1 MEYLLSAQAAAGFE
15 YLEQTGSTN
24 KDLLARSAGLSEFFV
39 LATDFQTAGKGR
51 MDRSWEASPGSSVMA
66 SILLRPQFTQSS
78 GIGWLSLLTA
88 LAITRAI
95 SDFGPEPKI
104 KWPNDVLIA
113 EKKVSGI
120 LAEVAT
126 DLSCV
131 VIGFGINVNQ
141 STQQLPVDTAT
152 SLLLETPGAVNRDQ
166 LLAAVIENIRTL
178 YVGLS
183 NAGGDATDSG
193 FGHRN
198 LKAITNHVKSLG
210 TNNGN
215 IQIFNMHI
223 SGSGGDAL
231 TFPSTLVQ
239 NNRFSQTLFEISSDL
254 TPSMIECAN
263 LRGYNIASGAK
274 GFVYNG
280 NVSTMLDFLNIGSP
294 LVYLT

>member
-24 KDLLARSAGLSEFFV
+24 KDLLARSQGLPEFFV

-66 SILLRPQFTQSS
+66 SILLRPQFIQST

-95 SDFGPEPKI
+95 SDLGLAPKI

-120 LAEVAT
+120 LAEASS
-126 DLSCV
+126 DLSSV

-141 STQQLPVDTAT
+141 SSQALPVDTAT
-152 SLLLETPGAVNRDQ
+152 SLSIESAGAVDRDQ

-178 YVGLS
+178 YIELS
-183 NAGGDATDSG
+183 KAGGDAIESG
-193 FGHRN
+193 LRQAVLEMSATVGSQVSVEFPDGKKVFGLAKDIDETGR
-198 LKAITNHVKSLG
+198 
-210 TNNGN
+210 
-215 IQIFNMHI
+215 
-223 SGSGGDAL
+223 
-231 TFPSTLVQ
+231 LV
-239 NNRFSQTLFEISSDL
+239 
-254 TPSMIECAN
+254 
-263 LRGYNIASGAK
+263 
-274 GFVYNG
+274 
-280 NVSTMLDFLNIGSP
+280 VSTQNETLSVSAGDVLH
-294 LVYLT
+294 LRKA

>member
-24 KDLLARSAGLSEFFV
+24 KDLLASSEGLPEFFV

-51 MDRSWEASPGSSVMA
+51 MDRTWEANSGSSVMA

-88 LAITRAI
+88 LAITKAI
-95 SDFGPEPKI
+95 SDLGLAPKI
-104 KWPNDVLIA
+104 KWPNDVLIS

-141 STQQLPVDTAT
+141 SAQQLPVDTAT
-152 SLLLETPGAVNRDQ
+152 SLLLETPSAVDRDQ

-178 YVGLS
+178 YLELS
-183 NAGGDATDSG
+183 NAGGDAT
-193 FGHRN
+193 
-198 LKAITNHVKSLG
+198 
-210 TNNGN
+210 
-215 IQIFNMHI
+215 
-223 SGSGGDAL
+223 
-231 TFPSTLVQ
+231 
-239 NNRFSQTLFEISSDL
+239 
-254 TPSMIECAN
+254 
-263 LRGYNIASGAK
+263 ASGLRQAILEMSATVGSQVSVKFPGGKKAFGLAK
-274 GFVYNG
+274 DIDGTGRLVV
-280 NVSTMLDFLNIGSP
+280 VSQNETLSVSAGDVLH
-294 LVYLT
+294 LRKA

>member
-24 KDLLARSAGLSEFFV
+24 KDLLARSQGLPEFFV

-95 SDFGPEPKI
+95 SDLGLEPKI

-141 STQQLPVDTAT
+141 SAQQLPVDTAT
-152 SLLLETPGAVNRDQ
+152 SLSIESAGAVDRDW
-166 LLAAVIENIRTL
+166 LLAAVIENIRSL
-178 YVGLS
+178 YLELS
-183 NAGGDATDSG
+183 KAGGDAADSG
-193 FGHRN
+193 LRQAVLEMSATVGSQVSVEFPDGKKVFGLAKDIDETGR
-198 LKAITNHVKSLG
+198 
-210 TNNGN
+210 
-215 IQIFNMHI
+215 
-223 SGSGGDAL
+223 
-231 TFPSTLVQ
+231 LV
-239 NNRFSQTLFEISSDL
+239 
-254 TPSMIECAN
+254 
-263 LRGYNIASGAK
+263 
-274 GFVYNG
+274 
-280 NVSTMLDFLNIGSP
+280 VSTQNETLSVSAGDVLH
-294 LVYLT
+294 LRKA

>member
-24 KDLLARSAGLSEFFV
+24 KDLLAKAEGLPEFFV

-51 MDRSWEASPGSSVMA
+51 MERSWEANPGSSVMA
-66 SILLRPQFTQSS
+66 SILLRPQFIQSS

-95 SDFGPEPKI
+95 ANLGLAPKI

-141 STQQLPVDTAT
+141 SANQLPVDTAT
-152 SLLLETPGAVNRDQ
+152 SLLLENATTVDRDQ
-166 LLAAVIENIRTL
+166 LLAAVIENIRSL
-178 YVGLS
+178 YLELS
-183 NAGGDATDSG
+183 SVGGDATDSG
-193 FGHRN
+193 LRQAILELSATVGSQVSVEFPDGKKAFGLAKEIDETGRLVVTTQN
-198 LKAITNHVKSLG
+198 ETLSVSA
-210 TNNGN
+210 
-215 IQIFNMHI
+215 
-223 SGSGGDAL
+223 GDVL
-231 TFPSTLVQ
+231 H
-239 NNRFSQTLFEISSDL
+239 
-254 TPSMIECAN
+254 
-263 LRGYNIASGAK
+263 LRKI
-274 GFVYNG
+274 
-280 NVSTMLDFLNIGSP
+280 
-294 LVYLT
+294 

>member
-24 KDLLARSAGLSEFFV
+24 KDLLARSQGLPEFFV

-51 MDRSWEASPGSSVMA
+51 MDRSWEANPGSSVMA

-88 LAITRAI
+88 LAITKAI
-95 SDFGPEPKI
+95 SGLGLAPKI

-141 STQQLPVDTAT
+141 SDQQLPVDTAT
-152 SLLLETPGAVNRDQ
+152 SLSIENAGAVDRDW

-178 YVGLS
+178 YLELS
-183 NAGGDATDSG
+183 KAGGDATDSG
-193 FGHRN
+193 LRQAVLQLSATVGSQVSVEFPDGKRVFGLAKDIDETGR
-198 LKAITNHVKSLG
+198 
-210 TNNGN
+210 
-215 IQIFNMHI
+215 
-223 SGSGGDAL
+223 
-231 TFPSTLVQ
+231 LV
-239 NNRFSQTLFEISSDL
+239 
-254 TPSMIECAN
+254 
-263 LRGYNIASGAK
+263 
-274 GFVYNG
+274 
-280 NVSTMLDFLNIGSP
+280 VSTQTETLSVSAGDVLH
-294 LVYLT
+294 LRKA

>member
-24 KDLLARSAGLSEFFV
+24 KDLLASSEGLPEFFV

-51 MDRSWEASPGSSVMA
+51 MERSWEASPGSSVMA

-88 LAITRAI
+88 LAITNAI
-95 SDFGPEPKI
+95 SDLGLAPKI

-141 STQQLPVDTAT
+141 SANQLPVDTAT
-152 SLLLETPGAVNRDQ
+152 SLSVESADSVDRDQ
-166 LLAAVIENIRTL
+166 LLAAVIENIRSL

-183 NAGGDATDSG
+183 NASGDAS
-193 FGHRN
+193 
-198 LKAITNHVKSLG
+198 
-210 TNNGN
+210 
-215 IQIFNMHI
+215 
-223 SGSGGDAL
+223 
-231 TFPSTLVQ
+231 
-239 NNRFSQTLFEISSDL
+239 
-254 TPSMIECAN
+254 
-263 LRGYNIASGAK
+263 ASGLRQAILELSSTVGSQVSVEFPDGKKAFGLAK
-274 GFVYNG
+274 DIDATGRLVVLTQNETLS
-280 NVSTMLDFLNIGSP
+280 VSAGDVLHLRKI
-294 LVYLT
+294 

>member
-24 KDLLARSAGLSEFFV
+24 KDLLARSEGLPEFFV

-51 MDRSWEASPGSSVMA
+51 MERSWEASPGSSVMA

-88 LAITRAI
+88 LAITNAI
-95 SDFGPEPKI
+95 SDLGLAPKI

-141 STQQLPVDTAT
+141 SANQLPVDTAT
-152 SLLLETPGAVNRDQ
+152 SLSVESADSVDRDQ
-166 LLAAVIENIRTL
+166 LLAAVIENIRSL

-183 NAGGDATDSG
+183 NASGDAS
-193 FGHRN
+193 
-198 LKAITNHVKSLG
+198 
-210 TNNGN
+210 
-215 IQIFNMHI
+215 
-223 SGSGGDAL
+223 
-231 TFPSTLVQ
+231 
-239 NNRFSQTLFEISSDL
+239 
-254 TPSMIECAN
+254 
-263 LRGYNIASGAK
+263 ASGLRQAILELSSTVGSQVSVEFPDGKKAFGLAK
-274 GFVYNG
+274 DIDATGRLVVLTQNETLS
-280 NVSTMLDFLNIGSP
+280 VSAGDVLHLRKI
-294 LVYLT
+294 